1 MTTLRRIHTRVF
13 LLVVAGIVAAG
24 VGAGLAF
31 ARGNVAAIGT
41 GVVVIDTNL
50 GYQNGAAA
58 GTGMVLTSSG
68 EILTNN
74 HVIRG
79 ATTIKVVVP
88 GTNRTYGATVVGYSV
103 SEDVAVLELTGASN
117 LKTVTTG
124 NSNAVKIG
132 QTVRAL
138 GNAGGTGRITTVTGT
153 VTGLHKSITAS
164 DGDGT
169 SEKLTNLIETNAPI
183 QPGDSGGPLV
193 DTAGRVIGMDTAASA
208 GFTFRGTGASDAYAI
223 PILTAK
229 ALVAQIVAGKHSATV
244 HIGGTP
250 FLGVQVSLAQST
262 SFGGGFGSPTTPTVA
277 GALVEGLVDGGAAQ
291 AAGLQ
296 PGDVI
301 TSVAGVAVTAPT
313 DLSTLLLQHAPG
325 EQVAIGFTDQTGV
338 SQSVTVTL
346 GSGPPQ

>member
-1 MTTLRRIHTRVF
+1 MTTLRRFHIRVA
-13 LLVVAGIVAAG
+13 LLVVTGLVTVG

-31 ARGNVAAIGT
+31 ARGKPAAIGT

-50 GYQNGAAA
+50 AYQNGSAA

-74 HVIRG
+74 HVIKG

-88 GTNRTYGATVVGYSV
+88 GAARTYGATVVGYSV
-103 SEDVAVLELTGASN
+103 SEDVAVLKLSGASN

-124 NSNAVKIG
+124 NSSAVKIG

-138 GNAGGTGRITTVTGT
+138 GNAGGTGRITTVSGT

-169 SEKLTNLIETNAPI
+169 SEQLTNLIETNAPI

-208 GFTFRGTGASDAYAI
+208 GFTFRGSGASDAYAI
-223 PILTAK
+223 PIATAK
-229 ALVAQIVAGKHSATV
+229 ALVAQIVAGKQSATV
-244 HIGGTP
+244 HVGGTP
-250 FLGVQVSLAQST
+250 FLGVQVAAAQSARV
-262 SFGGGFGSPTTPTVA
+262 GSPGAAAP
-277 GALVEGLVDGGAAQ
+277 GALIEGVVEGGAAQ

-301 TSVAGVAVTAPT
+301 ISVAGGTVSTPT
-313 DLSTLLLQHAPG
+313 DLSTLLLQHRPG
-325 EQVAIGFTDQTGV
+325 EQIAIGFTDQTGIA
-338 SQSVTVTL
+338 QSVTVTL
-346 GSGPPQ
+346 ASGPPQ